1 MTLAAHR
8 DSCCFRMAVSLIGD
22 CTRFD
27 GDITRTADTVTAYL
41 ALRHPTVHNASSNK
55 RLDSMH
61 GKDFYACGLPNTHH
75 QVPVWL
81 GAQSFSYRSKDA
93 RKTKRTAV
101 LRGFFEISQFVMRCP
116 WKIQFLEEANYPLV
130 KYMGYSCSIASPV
143 FRR

>member
-1 MTLAAHR
+1 MVLAAHR

-41 ALRHPTVHNASSNK
+41 ALRHPTVNNASSNK

-81 GAQSFSYRSKDA
+81 GAQSFLIA
-93 RKTKRTAV
+93 RKTLERQREQRSYVDFLKSVSLLCSV
-101 LRGFFEISQFVMRCP
+101 LGRSN
-116 WKIQFLEEANYPLV
+116 FL
-130 KYMGYSCSIASPV
+130 
-143 FRR
+143 RRQTTRW